1 MPTPAKGARLWLKRA
16 YGSRKGAWYIKDG
29 DRRIAL
35 GRGAHEREE
44 AERDLADYLAAK
56 YRPERGGARDPQAVA
71 IADVVN
77 IYATDVGPSVKQPK
91 ELAQRLEAILDFFGE
106 QRLAEVTAQSCRA
119 YAARRG
125 SDSMARR
132 ELEDLRAA
140 INHAHA
146 EGVISAPVRVTL
158 PPRSSPRERWLT
170 RSEAARLLWAAW
182 RYREVQKGKPTDRRS
197 RQHVAR
203 FILVGLYTGTRSAA
217 ICAASFQP
225 AIGRGHVDLDRG
237 VFYRRPAGVSETKKR
252 QPAAMLPPRLLAHM
266 RRWADKGIAARAVV
280 EFEGR
285 PVKSVR
291 KAFSRAARAAGLEGV
306 SPHVLRHTAASWA
319 MQGGA
324 NVYATADFLGMTVE
338 TLQRVYGHLRPDHHA
353 GVVKAMTG
361 KR

>member
-29 DRRIAL
+29 DQRVAL
-35 GRGAHEREE
+35 GRGAHEREA

-56 YRPERGGARDPQAVA
+56 YRPERGGARNPQAVA

-119 YAARRG
+119 YAASRG

-132 ELEDLRAA
+132 ELEDMRAA

-158 PPRSSPRERWLT
+158 PPRSLPRERWLT

-182 RYREVQKGKPTDRRS
+182 RYREIQKGKPTDRRS

-203 FILVGLYTGTRSAA
+203 FILVGLYSGTRSAA
-217 ICAASFQP
+217 ICASRFSPRSAAVRSTWSAASFT
-225 AIGRGHVDLDRG
+225 GGL
-237 VFYRRPAGVSETKKR
+237 
-252 QPAAMLPPRLLAHM
+252 
-266 RRWADKGIAARAVV
+266 RA
-280 EFEGR
+280 
-285 PVKSVR
+285 
-291 KAFSRAARAAGLEGV
+291 
-306 SPHVLRHTAASWA
+306 
-319 MQGGA
+319 
-324 NVYATADFLGMTVE
+324 
-338 TLQRVYGHLRPDHHA
+338 
-353 GVVKAMTG
+353 
-361 KR
+361 